1 MAHEEEI
8 AKEHELDRAASAAA
22 AELIAA
28 CHALG
33 WGGDFAED
41 AAINR
46 LLRAAENA
54 GIPTR
59 RTASPKTSSA
69 AIRKKLSRSLIRQI
83 WDRDGWECRHCG
95 THQDLTIDHI
105 TPLASGGTDDMGNLQ
120 TLCKSCNSS
129 KGAR

>member
-1 MAHEEEI
+1 VTHEEQI
-8 AKEHELDRAASAAA
+8 AREHELDEAASAAA

-41 AAINR
+41 AAIDR
-46 LLRAAENA
+46 LLRAAEDA

-59 RTASPKTSSA
+59 RTAPPKVSSA
-69 AIRKKLSRSLIRQI
+69 ASRKKLPRSLIRMV
-83 WDRDGWECRHCG
+83 WDRNGWECQRCG
-95 THQDLTIDHI
+95 THRDLTIDHI
-105 TPLASGGTDDMGNLQ
+105 TSLASGGTDDMDNLQ